1 MRLFFQRV
9 TGAAVTVDGAVV
21 GEIGAGAVM
30 LLGVGAA
37 DTETEMK
44 LLAKKAAELR
54 VFSDEDGKFRYS
66 LLDIGGQALVV
77 SNFTLYANCR
87 HGRRPEFLEAAR
99 PETAIP
105 LYEAFLQE
113 LRTLGVSR
121 VEAGVFGADMKLDIH
136 GDGPVS
142 IWLDTDLLR

>member
-1 MRLFFQRV
+1 MRLMFQRV
-9 TGAAVTVDGAVV
+9 SGASVTVDGAVV
-21 GEIGAGAVM
+21 GEIGPGAVL
-30 LLGVGAA
+30 LLGIGAE
-37 DTETEMK
+37 DTEAEVK

-66 LLDIGGQALVV
+66 LLDVGGQALVV

-87 HGRRPEFLEAAR
+87 HGRRPEFLGAAR

-105 LYEAFLQE
+105 LYEAFLRE
-113 LRTLGVSR
+113 LRVLGVAR

-142 IWLDTDLLR
+142 IWLDTDELR

>member
-1 MRLFFQRV
+1 MRLFYQRV
-9 TGAAVTVDGAVV
+9 SGASVTVDGAVV
-21 GEIGAGAVM
+21 GQIGAGAVL
-30 LLGVGAA
+30 LLGIGAA
-37 DTETEMK
+37 DTEAEMK
-44 LLAKKAAELR
+44 KLAKKAAELR

-113 LRTLGVSR
+113 LRDLGVSR

-142 IWLDTDLLR
+142 IWLDTDLLT